1 MYPPRR
7 LLFTLSNSMQHEHH
21 HVFWIRFRS
30 NDEKDYF
37 KSQDPAYLAFQKD
50 VEPFVEKYTILNY
63 DDDKDEAT

>member
-1 MYPPRR
+1 
-7 LLFTLSNSMQHEHH
+7 MQHEHH

-63 DDDKDEAT
+63 DDDKDDAT